1 MEKNLNITN
10 GIFFSQRIMLEL
22 TSAGF
27 SREEAYKIVQKNAMS
42 SWADNSSFY
51 EKIAKDK
58 KIVKKIPVN
67 KLKKLFDFSYH
78 TKKINI
84 IFKRSL

>member
-27 SREEAYKIVQKNAMS
+27 SREEAYKIVQKNAMKAWS
-42 SWADNSSFY
+42 ENSSFLT
-51 EKIAKDK
+51 ILFQIK
-58 KIVKKIPVN
+58 K
-67 KLKKLFDFSYH
+67 
-78 TKKINI
+78 
-84 IFKRSL
+84 